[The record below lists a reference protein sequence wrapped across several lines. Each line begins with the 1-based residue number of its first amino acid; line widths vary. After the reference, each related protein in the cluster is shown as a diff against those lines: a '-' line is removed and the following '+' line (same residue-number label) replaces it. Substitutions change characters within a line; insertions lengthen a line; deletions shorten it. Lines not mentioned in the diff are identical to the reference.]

1 MRPAFSL
8 ALVTIAL
15 SAATLI
21 AGCSSSAPPPIS
33 VTVLP
38 TSAQTDQ
45 GLTVFVSANL
55 VNDSKNMGLNWSLS
69 GPGSLSNPTNTGATY
84 NAPQPS
90 NSASVQTATIT
101 ATSFADSTKS
111 ATAQISVNPLPQIT
125 ILSLPDGTTSAPY
138 SQAVSETGGTEPFT
152 WSIVD
157 GGLPLGLAIA
167 SSTGVIAGTPTG
179 GGTWNF
185 DVELLDAAGANAQ
198 QPFLSISINSNST
211 AGNPVPFLNQP
222 LVPSAAVPDG
232 SAFTLTANGTG
243 FVQGATINFNGT
255 ALATSFVNS
264 RQLTAMVPATD
275 IETAATAWISIVNP
289 SPGGGQSNV
298 AFLPIS
304 APEADVNF
312 ASAPSSPITNIYSAA
327 SLAVGDFR
335 GQRKPDL
342 VAVSFTNVVNI
353 LLSNGDG
360 SFTLGTGS
368 PIYIPKPPYDTLPTQ
383 DPVYAAVGNFSNSGH
398 VDMAVAEFGND
409 SAMILFGDG
418 RGGFT
423 PASTAIFS
431 GNEPA
436 VIGVGDFIG
445 NGNLDLAIANSLGLL
460 SIEQGY
466 GDGAFNALADPEDTL
481 NGVAAVVVGDF
492 NGDGMLDLA
501 ITANI
506 EQSYVLVFLGN
517 GDGTFTLAPNSPY
530 VVGANP
536 ITLTAADFNG
546 DGHTDL
552 AVANAGDNTVSI
564 LLGNGDGTFS
574 LAPGSPIAVGLG
586 PNGLAFGDLNSDG
599 KLDLVVGN
607 TLDNTVTIL
616 LGNGDG
622 TFTAAA
628 SSPIAAG
635 DGPISIA
642 VADFNG
648 SGRLGLAVADL
659 FGNTVSILV
668 QH

>member
-8 ALVTIAL
+8 ALVTIGF
-15 SAATLI
+15 SAAALI

-33 VTVLP
+33 VTVSP

-69 GPGSLSNPTNTGATY
+69 GPGSLSNPTDVGVMY

-90 NSASVQTATIT
+90 NLASPQTAMIT
-101 ATSFADSTKS
+101 AASIADPTKS
-111 ATAQISVNPLPQIT
+111 AAAQITVHPLPQIT
-125 ILSLPDGTTSAPY
+125 ALSLPNGNTGAPY
-138 SQAVSETGGTEPFT
+138 SQAVSETGGTQPFT

-157 GGLPLGLAIA
+157 GGLPLGLGIA
-167 SSTGVIAGTPTG
+167 STTGVIGGTPTG

-185 DVELLDAAGANAQ
+185 DAELVDAAGGSAQ
-198 QPFLSISINSNST
+198 QPFLSISIDSNSS

-222 LVPSAAVPDG
+222 LVPAAAVPGG
-232 SAFTLTANGTG
+232 SAFTLTANGAG
-243 FVQGATINFNGT
+243 FVQGATINFNGA
-255 ALATSFVNS
+255 ALATPFVSS
-264 RQLTAMVPATD
+264 RQLTAIVPATD
-275 IETAATAWISIVNP
+275 IATAGTAWVSIINP
-289 SPGGGQSNV
+289 TPGGGQSNV
-298 AFLPIS
+298 AFLPVA

-312 ASAPSSPITNIYSAA
+312 ASAPGSPIANIFSAA
-327 SLAVGDFR
+327 SIAVGNFR

-360 SFTLGTGS
+360 SFTLGPGS

-383 DPVYAAVGNFSNSGH
+383 DPVFAAVGNFSNSGH
-398 VDMAVAEFGND
+398 VDLAVAEFANE

-445 NGNLDLAIANSLGLL
+445 NGNLDLAIANSLGVLT
-460 SIEQGY
+460 IEQGY
-466 GDGAFNALADPEDTL
+466 GDGAFNALADPEDSL

-492 NGDGMLDLA
+492 NGDGILDLA
-501 ITANI
+501 VTANI

-517 GDGTFTLAPNSPY
+517 GDGTFTLAPDSPY

-536 ITLTAADFNG
+536 ITLIAADFNG

-552 AVANAGDNTVSI
+552 AVANADDNTVSI
-564 LLGNGDGTFS
+564 LLGNGDGTFIP
-574 LAPGSPIAVGLG
+574 APGSPIAVGLG

-599 KLDLVVGN
+599 KLDLAVAN

-622 TFTAAA
+622 TFTAAP

-648 SGRLGLAVADL
+648 SGRLGLAVANL

-668 QH
+668 QQ